1 VLIKNYQ
8 RMPRFLVLQSLE
20 PNGLPKPFVEVPDS
34 DSVMQA
40 ATQALERLEEIR
52 VTFLETLHNASQRR
66 LLEYNQTDND
76 QSNSLEERL
85 SNGVRDNH
93 NLHSNGDDGVDG
105 ARDESTATSNLP
117 QRDYPYLG
125 PLSEA
130 LEAVDTPEEVMDLVE
145 DAAMDVIHT
154 TLGRADPT
162 SKEWHPP
169 SHAQRSFGQNA
180 WHGLLC
186 MWLLALLLM
195 AVGIAYGRSRRAWRR
210 MLREHNKYL

>member
-1 VLIKNYQ
+1 
-8 RMPRFLVLQSLE
+8 MPRFLVLQSLE
-20 PNGLPKPFVEVPDS
+20 PNGLPRPFVEVPDS
-34 DSVMQA
+34 ESVIQA

-66 LLEYNQTDND
+66 LLEYNQSVNDQDTSLSERSSHAIRDND
-76 QSNSLEERL
+76 GIDDND
-85 SNGVRDNH
+85 SNGVDGM
-93 NLHSNGDDGVDG
+93 NGASGATDD
-105 ARDESTATSNLP
+105 STATNNVP

-145 DAAMDVIHT
+145 DATMDVIHT
-154 TLGRADPT
+154 TLGHSDPR

-169 SHAQRSFGQNA
+169 SHAQRSFGQHA
-180 WHGLLC
+180 WHGLCC

>member
-1 VLIKNYQ
+1 
-8 RMPRFLVLQSLE
+8 MPRFLVLQSLE
-20 PNGLPKPFVEVPDS
+20 PNGLPKPFVDVPDS
-34 DSVMQA
+34 ESVIQA

-52 VTFLETLHNASQRR
+52 VSFLETLHNASQRR

-76 QSNSLEERL
+76 QFNSLGEKSR
-85 SNGVRDNH
+85 NDFRDNDG
-93 NLHSNGDDGVDG
+93 NDDNGVDG
-105 ARDESTATSNLP
+105 ANGANDANGANGESTATSNLP

-145 DAAMDVIHT
+145 DATMDVIHT
-154 TLGRADPT
+154 TLGHADPT

-169 SHAQRSFGQNA
+169 SHAQRSFGKNA

-195 AVGIAYGRSRRAWRR
+195 TVGIAYGRSRRAWRR

>member
-1 VLIKNYQ
+1 
-8 RMPRFLVLQSLE
+8 MPRFLVLQSLE

-34 DSVMQA
+34 DSVIQA
-40 ATQALERLEEIR
+40 TTQALERLEEIR
-52 VTFLETLHNASQRR
+52 VFFIETLHKASQRR

-76 QSNSLEERL
+76 RSNSLEERL
-85 SNGVRDNH
+85 SNGVRDNDGP
-93 NLHSNGDDGVDG
+93 NGFDGLNTNGVDG

-130 LEAVDTPEEVMDLVE
+130 LEAIDTPEEVMDLVE

-186 MWLLALLLM
+186 MWLLAFLLM